1 MNLLPYRELGF
12 VNNIDRV
19 LDRLVNEM
27 AYRSAGETALTSW
40 TPAADIREDS
50 DRYLVVADIPGVNPK
65 DIEITFEDG
74 VLSISGERA
83 LEDRTEKEGYTRVER
98 VFGKFSRQFRLPESA
113 DETAIKANG
122 KNGVLEIEIPKKER
136 SKPRRIEIS

>member
-12 VNNIDRV
+12 VNNLDRV

-40 TPAADIREDS
+40 TPAADIREDN

-98 VFGKFSRQFRLPESA
+98 AFGKFSRQFRLPESA